1 MFWLTS
7 TTNKILVSHE
17 HETGAEMA
25 STPKDYT
32 FSLMIFFQIERKE
45 NREKCKSF
53 QLQSLSLCFS
63 YERKGRERGRNR
75 RSRKK
80 RYIRFFIFCFFGRN
94 RTLAIDDQ
102 ARYRIPS
109 TPKHKPDQG
118 KRKKIMLG
126 LACLG
131 VTSLSLSISSG
142 NKKGKRSGENL
153 GSLWTDSLGSV
164 FITVGRMFFFL
175 VD

>member
-1 MFWLTS
+1 MLWLTS

-80 RYIRFFIFCFFGRN
+80 RYIRFFIFCFFIRDMTGH
-94 RTLAIDDQ
+94 LIACAIDVADGKTL
-102 ARYRIPS
+102 S
-109 TPKHKPDQG
+109 TFPFSCWCSVGHYLSAVEISFPL
-118 KRKKIMLG
+118 RKEIWE
-126 LACLG
+126 
-131 VTSLSLSISSG
+131 VVPT
-142 NKKGKRSGENL
+142 
-153 GSLWTDSLGSV
+153 
-164 FITVGRMFFFL
+164 
-175 VD
+175 